1 MIGVSRRDL
10 LLAAVQSAA
19 MTAAATGA
27 ARAGEPLAWDFS
39 FPDIEGGTLDFA
51 KFKGRALMVVNTASF
66 CGFTYQYEGLE
77 KLAKARA
84 AAGLTV
90 IGVPSQDFNQESDS
104 NAKVKAFCDAT
115 FGVDFPMAAISRV
128 KGDDAAPFYRWVKH
142 ERNWEPSWNFNKVV
156 IGRDGRIV
164 ACFGSGD
171 EPDGLRV
178 QNAIAAALGAA
189 A

>member
-1 MIGVSRRDL
+1 MTGPTRRDL
-10 LLAAVQSAA
+10 LAAASVLAATAGP
-19 MTAAATGA
+19 AAAAET
-27 ARAGEPLAWDFS
+27 LAWQFS

-66 CGFTYQYEGLE
+66 CGFTYQYEALE
-77 KLAKARA
+77 KLSKMHS

-104 NAKVKAFCDAT
+104 NDKVKAFCDAT

-128 KGDDAAPFYRWVKH
+128 KGEEAAPFYRWVKK
-142 ERNWEPSWNFNKVV
+142 ERNWEPSWNFNKVI

-164 ACFGSGD
+164 ACFGSGE

-178 QNAIAAALGAA
+178 QSAVNAALAA
-189 A
+189 TG